1 MAAVQ
6 VILPAVLAVLWASST
21 QQILVVESLSSDL
34 GNTAPGDAHDTRTGA
49 SRSLLSG
56 LSSL

>member
-21 QQILVVESLSSDL
+21 QLILVVESLPSDL
-34 GNTAPGDAHDTRTGA
+34 APGDAHDTRTGA
-49 SRSLLSG
+49 SRNLISG
-56 LSSL
+56 LSIL

>member
-34 GNTAPGDAHDTRTGA
+34 GNTAPGDAHDT
-49 SRSLLSG
+49 G